1 MSVGQLRGALGGF
14 LGRGS
19 GGDHATILAGT
30 AQNVVGLGVFVLAT
44 FGANVLISRS
54 FGGGDAGAEALGVV
68 TLATQF
74 AFIGAAAT
82 RFGMDMAAVRSIAIE
97 VGAERHERVRGI
109 GLRAVLVAA
118 VPSVIAA
125 VVIFVF
131 AGPLAREFTDEAG
144 AKAAIQAAA
153 IALPFVALTFVVLGS
168 SRGLKIMRHTLYVQ
182 WVGQPLLW
190 IGLMVLAWQIAK
202 TVGMTVLAYAGS
214 WGIAAGTAW
223 VLWHRETTAF
233 GQVAMEPGDT
243 RELVRFGAPRAPAAL
258 LSQALFWTDY
268 FVASAF
274 VARGDVTPS
283 ELGVYSAAVRIA
295 QVMVLF
301 LTAVSYMFSPFVADL
316 HARGEQ
322 ERLDRLFKSL
332 TRWTMAGT
340 IPLLALLLVVPGPLL
355 RVFGG
360 ATFAGGETQLR
371 ILLIGQTVNVAVG
384 AVGFILIM
392 VGRTGID
399 LAVYT
404 GSFLLDLALAIAL
417 VPRFGTDGAAIAQTT
432 TIAISNALRL
442 YLVYRFVHIQPFSR
456 AYAKLLVP
464 AAACLVAMIGTSLV
478 LADAGWVVHVLGVGL
493 AGMAVYLP
501 LLLLFGLTKSEEGVI
516 KKLLGRPVGGEAV
529 RIRHVGDDDRGWVRD
544 LMRERWGSE
553 IQVVHGAE
561 YHPAEL
567 DGLVA
572 EEDGERIGLLTYRVD
587 DDACEIVTLDSLDE
601 GRGIGSALL
610 DAVVELGC
618 ERVWLTTTNDNTA
631 AITFYERYGFR
642 VVAVHE
648 GAVDRTRETLK
659 PEIPLVGRGGVE
671 IHDEVELELLPQPGA
686 GTERSG

>member
-1 MSVGQLRGALGGF
+1 VSVSAKRLRVALGR
-14 LGRGS
+14 LPGRGG
-19 GGDHATILAGT
+19 GGDQATILAGT

-44 FGANVLISRS
+44 FAANVLISRS

-82 RFGMDMAAVRSIAIE
+82 RFGMDMAAVRRIAIE
-97 VGAERHERVRGI
+97 VGAERHERIRGI
-109 GLRAVLVAA
+109 GMRAVIVAA
-118 VPSVIAA
+118 VPSFIAA
-125 VVIFVF
+125 AVIFVF

-182 WVGQPLLW
+182 WMGQPLLW
-190 IGLMVLAWQIAK
+190 IGLMILGWQIAK

-214 WGIAAGTAW
+214 WGIAAGVAW
-223 VLWHRETTAF
+223 VLWHRETTGF
-233 GQVAMEPGDT
+233 GQEAVEPGET
-243 RELVRFGAPRAPAAL
+243 RDLVRFGVPRAPAAL

-316 HARGEQ
+316 HARGEH
-322 ERLDRLFKSL
+322 ERLDRLFKAL

-399 LAVYT
+399 LTVYV
-404 GSFLLDLALAIAL
+404 GSFLLDLLLAIVL

-432 TIAISNALRL
+432 TIALSNTVRL
-442 YLVYRFVHIQPFSR
+442 YLVYRFVHIQPFSW

-464 AAACLVAMIGTSLV
+464 AAACLAAMIGASVV
-478 LADAGWVVHVLGVGL
+478 LADAGWVVHVLGVGV
-493 AGMAVYLP
+493 AGVVVYVP
-501 LLLLFGLTKSEEGVI
+501 LLLLFGLTRSEEAVI
-516 KKLLGRPVGGEAV
+516 KRFIGRPVGGEAV
-529 RIRHVGDDDRGWVRD
+529 RIRHLHEEDRGWVRD

-553 IQVVHGAE
+553 VQVVHGTE
-561 YHPAEL
+561 YRPAEL
-567 DGLVA
+567 PGFVA

-610 DAVVELGC
+610 DAAVELGHR
-618 ERVWLTTTNDNTA
+618 RVWLTTTNDNTA
-631 AITFYERYGFR
+631 ATTFYERYGFR

-648 GAVDRTRETLK
+648 GAVDRTRATLK
-659 PEIPLVGRGGVE
+659 PEIPLVGRSGVE
-671 IHDEVELELLPQPGA
+671 IHDEVELELPPP
-686 GTERSG
+686 S